1 MWRIRLRRIGC
12 LALLAVLGF
21 TQVPGIGALG
31 VINAALGARQLP
43 PALVVSEGVPDE
55 ASGTLTI
62 KGAGFGARPFVTL
75 NLIPLTIQ
83 FALDGQILAS
93 APIRLMPPGT
103 YLLTVSRGPLPT
115 DSASIDVTLGG
126 AAPSPA
132 QPAGRPAA
140 NAPAT
145 EKPPAAKPGAP
156 APGFGSPADVIAKVG
171 DRAITTAD
179 VDREWQ
185 RIDPASYVGVG
196 RRIHEMRRRMA
207 DQLIADELLARESA
221 GRGLS
226 TEALLAE
233 EIPKRTVPLPD
244 SAVLSLYQQLGDD
257 TRGASLDQM
266 RPALR
271 AWLARFTEPEIA
283 RMNYIEELMRV
294 STRVD
299 VSLAPPR
306 IDVQSSTTDA
316 PLGPAAAVV
325 QIVVFGDLRNGRYAL
340 YAQSFARIRETFG
353 DRVRLVFKPL
363 PSDDPESLAAAEAA
377 QCAHAQGKF
386 WPFHDAVISQS
397 GPLGPSRIGTLA
409 ADLGLDRAAF
419 DACRDGERFR
429 RPIFA
434 AIDEARRY
442 DIQTSP
448 SFLVNGRLAPVPP
461 PFLPPFEFFTRLI
474 EEELLALK
482 QK

>member
-1 MWRIRLRRIGC
+1 MLGSSQLRGIDVRAAAQIPPP
-12 LALLAVLGF
+12 LA
-21 TQVPGIGALG
+21 
-31 VINAALGARQLP
+31 
-43 PALVVSEGVPDE
+43 VSEGVPDE
-55 ASGTLTI
+55 ASGTITI

-75 NLIPLTIQ
+75 NLIPLNVQ

-93 APIRLMPPGT
+93 APIRMMPPGT
-103 YLLTVSRGPLPT
+103 YLLTVSRGPLPS

-126 AAPSPA
+126 AVSSPA
-132 QPAGRPAA
+132 SPASRPSAEA
-140 NAPAT
+140 SAT
-145 EKPPAAKPGAP
+145 EKPSAAKPGGAGSGFGAP
-156 APGFGSPADVIAKVG
+156 AEVIAKVG

-196 RRIHEMRRRMA
+196 RRIHEMRRRIA
-207 DQLIADELLARESA
+207 DELIADELLTRESA
-221 GRGLS
+221 ARGLS

-233 EIPKRTVPLPD
+233 EIPKRIVALPD

-299 VSLAPPR
+299 VVLAPPR
-306 IDVQSSTTDA
+306 IDVQSSATDA
-316 PLGPAAAVV
+316 PLGPAAAAV
-325 QIVVFGDLRNGRYAL
+325 QIVAFGDLRNSRYAL

-353 DRVRLVFKPL
+353 DRVRIVFKPL

-377 QCAHAQGKF
+377 QCANAQGKF
-386 WPFHDAVISQS
+386 WPFHDAVIGQS
-397 GPLGPSRIGTLA
+397 GPLGPSRIATVVTELK
-409 ADLGLDRAAF
+409 LDRAAF
-419 DACRDGERFR
+419 EACRDSERFR

-434 AIDEARRY
+434 ALDEARRY

-482 QK
+482 TR